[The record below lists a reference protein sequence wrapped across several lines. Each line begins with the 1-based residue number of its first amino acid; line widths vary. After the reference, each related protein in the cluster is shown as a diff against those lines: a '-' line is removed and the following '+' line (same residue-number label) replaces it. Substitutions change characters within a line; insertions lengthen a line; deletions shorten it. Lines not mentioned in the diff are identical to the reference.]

1 MKIVNSGKNM
11 TNMKNTNKF
20 KENMNKKLI
29 IEGITNIIAVILIIS
44 FLFYVIFH
52 VINLFTV
59 KEKNTYI
66 VQMQVIE
73 KEEVITSIGTYK
85 YYIKLHNENEDHSI
99 IVSYPKY
106 LATNIGDII
115 DCQITKIRLKI
126 GNIIKID
133 LV

>member
-1 MKIVNSGKNM
+1 MKVATGGTTMKIVNGGKNM

-59 KEKNTYI
+59 KEKKHLYSTNASYRKRRSNNI
-66 VQMQVIE
+66 HWHLQI
-73 KEEVITSIGTYK
+73 
-85 YYIKLHNENEDHSI
+85 LH
-99 IVSYPKY
+99 
-106 LATNIGDII
+106 
-115 DCQITKIRLKI
+115 
-126 GNIIKID
+126 
-133 LV
+133 

>member
-1 MKIVNSGKNM
+1 MKVATGGTIMKMVSGGKNM
-11 TNMKNTNKF
+11 TDRMFAKRLAKLNTMLF
-20 KENMNKKLI
+20 
-29 IEGITNIIAVILIIS
+29 IS

-73 KEEVITSIGTYK
+73 KEEVITSYGTYR

-99 IVSYPKY
+99 IVSCPKY
-106 LATNIGDII
+106 LETNMGDII

-126 GNIIKID
+126 GDIIKID

>member
-1 MKIVNSGKNM
+1 
-11 TNMKNTNKF
+11 MKNTNKF

-29 IEGITNIIAVILIIS
+29 IVDITNIIAVILIIS

-99 IVSYPKY
+99 IVSCPKY

-133 LV
+133 LG